1 MTRRKKIW
9 ILLGTTSFAAILT
22 IIGMAIDVLDIKMP
36 INTSPDVSLGENI
49 SINYLS
55 KAEMN
60 LQNLYFLFEDDIAT
74 EKDYYLNH
82 NCATMLIYN

>member
-1 MTRRKKIW
+1 MKRGKKIW

-22 IIGMAIDVLDIKMP
+22 IIGMVIDILDIKMP
-36 INTSPDVSLGENI
+36 INTSPDVSLSENI

-60 LQNLYFLFEDDIAT
+60 LQNLYFLFGDDIST
-74 EKDYYLNH
+74 KKII
-82 NCATMLIYN
+82 T